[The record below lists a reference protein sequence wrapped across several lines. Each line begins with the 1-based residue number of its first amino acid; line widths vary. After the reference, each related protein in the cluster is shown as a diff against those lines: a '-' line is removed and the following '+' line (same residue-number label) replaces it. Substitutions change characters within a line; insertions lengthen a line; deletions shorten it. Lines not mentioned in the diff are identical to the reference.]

1 MQGAISSLKG
11 IRDWFYNQQ
20 APFWTLSYYSSAS
33 PTGMGHVISRNTRF
47 GDMEQSW
54 EMLQQSIEAQTGSG
68 RAQLNLIIYEKA
80 AGANTPTGR
89 TNIDIISSQVPGMPQ
104 VAGIGNLPAGYV
116 DEARVNAIISE
127 KQQLWELQRENQDL
141 RNELDNPNS
150 FADKAMAFVERIGST
165 PLGIALAQKYLG
177 GQMPPMVAPAVN
189 GMPPMPPTN
198 EFPDEDVE
206 PELDTLEAIAQQH
219 GMTLKQFLAKTATLA
234 TQQPG
239 VVQMLSQQ

>member
-80 AGANTPTGR
+80 SGANTPTGR

-104 VAGIGNLPAGYV
+104 AAGIGTLPALGYV

-127 KQQLWELQRENQDL
+127 KEVLWELRRENEDL
-141 RNELDNPNS
+141 KAALDNPNG
-150 FADKAMAFVERIGST
+150 FADKAMAFIERIGET
-165 PLGIALAQKYLG
+165 PLGMAIASKLLG
-177 GQMPPMVAPAVN
+177 GQMPPMIPPSPVN
-189 GMPPMPPTN
+189 GTPTPPAGD
-198 EFPDEDVE
+198 DEDVE
-206 PELDTLEAIAQQH
+206 SELDSLEAIAQQH